1 MIIDQRITL
10 CPSVQKADV
19 DYWAGEDLKTEDGG
33 SIDVKLAHEQ
43 NLGNI
48 EEVQ

>member
-19 DYWAGEDLKTEDGG
+19 DYWAGEDLKTEDGERNIMALQG
-33 SIDVKLAHEQ
+33 YEKQ
-43 NLGNI
+43 N
-48 EEVQ
+48 